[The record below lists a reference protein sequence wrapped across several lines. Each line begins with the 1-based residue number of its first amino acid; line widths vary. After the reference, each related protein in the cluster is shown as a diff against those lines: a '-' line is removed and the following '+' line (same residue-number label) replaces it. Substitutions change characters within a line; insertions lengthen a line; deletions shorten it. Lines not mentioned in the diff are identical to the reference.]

1 MKKKYFVL
9 LLSVLFASALA
20 LAYLAF
26 SILQDDKTASEER
39 DFRPIFVTINP
50 DAKTFD
56 AEGNLI
62 YSMKSKRS
70 EYFKVSDLSSHESP
84 FVIGYDAPS
93 GIKTWEAEGNTGIF
107 NTDEFLTLS
116 GNAKVRGFG
125 LDENGGKIVL
135 KGTVSSEH
143 LQLDVNSS
151 DVSSTKLVTLTT
163 PEGSHTEGLNFSG
176 NLKDRKFTTKRDSH
190 ALIQPENYNS
200 N

>member
-1 MKKKYFVL
+1 MKKKHFVIL
-9 LLSVLFASALA
+9 LLVLFVAALS

-26 SILQDDKTASEER
+26 RILEDDKTSSDEK
-39 DFRPIFVTINP
+39 DYRPIFVTVNP

-84 FVIGYDAPS
+84 FVIGYDES
-93 GIKTWEAEGNTGIF
+93 TGKKTWEAEGNTGIF
-107 NTDEFLTLS
+107 NTDEFITLS
-116 GNAKVRGFG
+116 GNAKVRAFG
-125 LDENGGKIVL
+125 LDEADGRLVL

-143 LQLDVNSS
+143 LQLDVNST
-151 DVSSTKLVTLTT
+151 DVSSTKLVVLTT
-163 PEGSHTEGLNFSG
+163 PEGSRTQGLSFSG
-176 NLKDRKFTTKRDSH
+176 NLKEHKFTTKRDSH
-190 ALIQPENYNS
+190 ALIQPENYNG